1 MSTPT
6 EQDQASTPEPENT
19 PDVESLHTKLA
30 ALLDNITAIDE
41 SAEAPVAEPEH
52 NGAHAGAVEEDPVVE
67 DPLVEDHDAPSAA
80 AETRAGE
87 AHSNEASTSKPQTGT
102 AHTSEAQP
110 NEAQHH
116 EAHTN
121 EEHVPPAA
129 VKIRGRPGG
138 VLIEVGEGEWS
149 ELLLVVDERI
159 GAAEGFFRGGRAVLE
174 VGPRVLVED
183 DLRRMRSVL
192 ERHDMKLGIV
202 RSTTERTLQ
211 AALELGLSTS
221 SDEVPDVPPAIQE
234 TRPVV
239 PITPPK
245 SPYFVHH
252 GTLRS
257 GQVLRKAESIVI
269 VGDVN
274 PGAHVISAG
283 DVMIWGKLRG
293 VAHAGAGGDRGAVV
307 AALDFGPTQLR
318 IANVTAVAPEA
329 KKSGR
334 GLFFW
339 RKPVETRPEV
349 AHVAEGRIVVEPW
362 DEKKS
367 GRPRPLRRT

>member
-6 EQDQASTPEPENT
+6 EHEQAPTPDPENS
-19 PDVESLHTKLA
+19 PDAESLHTKLA
-30 ALLDNITAIDE
+30 NLLDNITVLEESGDE
-41 SAEAPVAEPEH
+41 ATGDPDR
-52 NGAHAGAVEEDPVVE
+52 NGADASPLKDRNDHAV
-67 DPLVEDHDAPSAA
+67 PSAA
-80 AETRAGE
+80 PIDQE
-87 AHSNEASTSKPQTGT
+87 P
-102 AHTSEAQP
+102 
-110 NEAQHH
+110 
-116 EAHTN
+116 TN
-121 EEHVPPAA
+121 DDQMLPSA

-149 ELLLVVDERI
+149 ELLQVVDERI

-183 DLRRMRSVL
+183 DLRHMRSVL

-221 SDEVPDVPPAIQE
+221 SDETPELPPAVPE
-234 TRPVV
+234 NRPVV

-274 PGAHVISAG
+274 PGAQVISAG
-283 DVMIWGKLRG
+283 DVMVWGKLRG
-293 VAHAGAGGDRGAVV
+293 MAHAGAGGNRNAVV

-318 IANVTAVAPEA
+318 IANVTAVAPET
-329 KKSGR
+329 KKPSR

-339 RKPVETRPEV
+339 RKTPETRPEV

-362 DEKKS
+362 DEKKT
-367 GRPRPLRRT
+367 GRPRPIRRA

>member
-1 MSTPT
+1 
-6 EQDQASTPEPENT
+6 
-19 PDVESLHTKLA
+19 
-30 ALLDNITAIDE
+30 
-41 SAEAPVAEPEH
+41 
-52 NGAHAGAVEEDPVVE
+52 
-67 DPLVEDHDAPSAA
+67 
-80 AETRAGE
+80 
-87 AHSNEASTSKPQTGT
+87 
-102 AHTSEAQP
+102 
-110 NEAQHH
+110 
-116 EAHTN
+116 
-121 EEHVPPAA
+121 
-129 VKIRGRPGG
+129 
-138 VLIEVGEGEWS
+138 VLIEVGEGEWP
-149 ELLLVVDERI
+149 ELLEVVDERI
-159 GAAEGFFRGGRAVLE
+159 SAAEGFFRGGRAVLE

-221 SDEVPDVPPAIQE
+221 SDEVPEVPPAVQE

-318 IANVTAVAPEA
+318 IGNVTAVAPEA

-339 RKPVETRPEV
+339 RKPLETRPEV

-362 DEKKS
+362 DETKS
-367 GRPRPLRRT
+367 GRPRPQRRA

>member
-6 EQDQASTPEPENT
+6 EHDQAHTPEPEPT

-30 ALLDNITAIDE
+30 ALLDNITGLDE
-41 SAEAPVAEPEH
+41 NAEEPVAEPDH
-52 NGAHAGAVEEDPVVE
+52 NGAHADAAEAAPAVEDRREQTVVTGSHTE
-67 DPLVEDHDAPSAA
+67 IHTEPHTEPH
-80 AETRAGE
+80 AETRTDTR
-87 AHSNEASTSKPQTGT
+87 SNAA
-102 AHTSEAQP
+102 AHTG
-110 NEAQHH
+110 
-116 EAHTN
+116 
-121 EEHVPPAA
+121 EEHMPPAA

-138 VLIEVGEGEWS
+138 VLIEVGEGEWP
-149 ELLLVVDERI
+149 ELLQVVDERI
-159 GAAEGFFRGGRAVLE
+159 SAAEGFFRGGRAVLE

-221 SDEVPDVPPAIQE
+221 SDEVPETPPAVQE

-334 GLFFW
+334 GLLFW
-339 RKPVETRPEV
+339 RKPAESRPEV

-362 DEKKS
+362 DEKKV